1 MKLPNWKVVL
11 AWLAVL
17 TAWAP
22 AQING
27 QINGGSGGVTQLTA
41 GTGITLLPSNG
52 LGTVQI
58 TSSSSAVAFSGITT
72 GTNTNT
78 PPFIFNPAIAT
89 GTITNTFELENSTAA
104 SLGNQA
110 NSPASTMCGN
120 GWGTTGSTSQA
131 VCFQTYVLPSQST
144 VPFAYLT
151 TQFSVNGGAYTNAMS
166 VQSNGVIT
174 GSSFSLGESAVAVP
188 TGLYLTGGNAPAI
201 NANNVE
207 VIGFTSTSA
216 AVRVPFSSAGTTFAF
231 ASGTGACATTSTL
244 VGGVQAGNIT
254 CTGTTGAS
262 TLTLTLAATTTAYSC
277 ITRDVTTGA
286 DTGAQTGAISTTS
299 VTFTYTAVAAND
311 VIQFHCLGY

>member
-27 QINGGSGGVTQLTA
+27 QINGGGGGGSPA
-41 GTGITLLPSNG
+41 FSA
-52 LGTVQI
+52 I
-58 TSSSSAVAFSGITT
+58 TS
-72 GTNTNT
+72 GTNTAAAMVLSTGSSLSTSGTVT
-78 PPFIFNPAIAT
+78 PTLSPTATANVST
-89 GTITNTFELENSTAA
+89 GTDGLDLFTSGVASSGNNYYSPNFHLRGTYWTGAA
-104 SLGNQA
+104 SA
-110 NSPASTMCGN
+110 NTDWEIFG
-120 GWGTTGSTSQA
+120 
-131 VCFQTYVLPSQST
+131 LPSS
-144 VPFAYLT
+144 AT
-151 TQFSVNGGAYTNAMS
+151 TSFLVFGTSINGGAYNTSA
-166 VQSNGVIT
+166 
-174 GSSFSLGESAVAVP
+174 SLGPTAVWAGEAFSVSAGGQTP
-188 TGLYLTGGNAPAI
+188 GTCGNCFYLA
-201 NANNVE
+201 NANNPSISAGSAQVASYQ
-207 VIGFTSTSA
+207 STFA
-216 AVRVPFSSAGTTFAF
+216 KVLVPLISAGTTFAF

-277 ITRDVTTGA
+277 VTRDVTTGA

-311 VIQFHCLGY
+311 VIQFSCLGY